1 MQGQMQGEYLKIL
14 GAVYGQA
21 NITKRVR
28 SMIYQ
33 NSLQIRADPQFF
45 GESMYG
51 NPKSLVI
58 VYQYGNFKPCVA
70 ILKDHDSTF
79 ISPNN
84 MNQEHWN
91 PPTKGMKLAAAVY
104 GLQDITEPVSH
115 KLSYTTGPIE
125 FTVEDQLFGDGW
137 PGVRK
142 TLVVVYL
149 DEWNFPIVKV
159 WEEGQHV
166 KIGGEELKILG
177 AAYGKTDVT
186 RVVRKMMINDT
197 VKAAVNSNVFQDSWQ
212 AASKTLVVVYQHGN
226 NKPEVAIARDGENF
240 EISPKNYHPQ
250 QWSFYNGQMK
260 ILGAVYGCKSVT
272 DIVAPQV
279 NNNYLNIQVN
289 NQNLG
294 GDNWPGVQK
303 SLVLI
308 YLDVHGTPVTKVFA
322 EGEHAKVSGF
332 QLNVLGASYGKAN
345 VTDKVRSLVSES
357 KLNFKVDNATFGDS
371 LPGRPKSFTLVY
383 QYGYSKPDVVIVKEG
398 EMINISPSGYNQQ
411 PWSGV
416 LPGRI
421 GVLGASYG
429 LGNVTPNVAS
439 KINNESL
446 NFYCNNQTFGE
457 TWQNNAKTFTLVY
470 LDVAQIP
477 QTLVFEENQQ
487 VNIIGQNQQAKF
499 Y

>member
-1 MQGQMQGEYLKIL
+1 MQGEYLKIL
-14 GAVYGQA
+14 GAVYGTA

-28 SMIYQ
+28 GMIYQ

-45 GESMYG
+45 GEAMYG

-58 VYQYGNFKPCVA
+58 VYQYGNYKPCVA
-70 ILKDHDSTF
+70 ILKDHDSIF

-84 MNQEHWN
+84 MNQEMWS
-91 PPTKGMKLAAAVY
+91 PPKGLKLCAAVY
-104 GLQDITEPVSH
+104 GLTDITEPVSM
-115 KLSYTTGPIE
+115 KLSYNNDPID
-125 FTVEDQLFGDGW
+125 FTVSDSLFGDGW

-149 DEWNFPIVKV
+149 DEYYFPIVKV

-166 KIGGEELKILG
+166 KIGGAELKILG

-186 RVVRKMMINDT
+186 RQIRKMMVNDT
-197 VKAAVNSNVFQDSWQ
+197 LKTAVNNNVFPDNLPGQP
-212 AASKTLVVVYQHGN
+212 KTLVVVYQHGS
-226 NKPEVAIARDGENF
+226 NKPEVAIAREGENL
-240 EISPKNYHPQ
+240 EISPKFYQPQ
-250 QWSFYNGQMK
+250 QWSFSNGQMK
-260 ILGAVYGCKSVT
+260 VLGAVYGCKNVT
-272 DIVAPQV
+272 DIVAPYV
-279 NNNYLNIQVN
+279 NNNYMNFQVN
-289 NQNLG
+289 SQGLG

-303 SLVLI
+303 TLALV
-308 YLDVHGTPVTKVFA
+308 YLDVHGTPMTKVYT
-322 EGEHAKVSGF
+322 EGEQVKLNGY

-345 VTDKVRSLVSES
+345 VTDKVRTLVNES
-357 KLNFKVDNATFGDS
+357 KLNFKVENSVFGDS
-371 LPGRPKSFTLVY
+371 LPNRAKSFTLVY

-429 LGNVTPNVAS
+429 LGNVSANVAA
-439 KINNESL
+439 KIQNESL
-446 NFYCNNQTFGE
+446 NFYCNNQMFGE
-457 TWQNNAKTFTLVY
+457 TWANTFKTFTLVY
-470 LDVAQIP
+470 LDATQTP

-487 VNIIGQNQQAKF
+487 VNVIGQQQQAKF